1 MKNAVSEIRNFLSRH
16 RGAPKL
22 ILCLIA
28 LITVSIAAD
37 TFEKDRALRIDYS
50 FNGAT
55 TQSRITTQVLRD
67 LNEDVHAYV
76 IVSAGSPDQT
86 ILSLFERY
94 SAVTKRF
101 TWSQESLARDP
112 MLLTRFEGLLTDENV
127 SSDCVVLYCAATGRA
142 RVYHE
147 EDFPVYE
154 YSTETGYY
162 MITGYNY
169 DKPFAEG
176 ILYVTQDEPITVKL
190 LTGHN
195 EMSGDSISVLKALLE
210 SRNYA
215 VEALDLKTGDLADG
229 DILMILCPKYDLTEK
244 EYETILN
251 YLKKGNGMVFITD
264 YLDSQ
269 DLPYFSALQAE
280 FGISP
285 MRGMV
290 IAFEEQH
297 DAYYSDLPAYLMPR
311 YSDADLTDPIITAGK
326 TRLIMPGS
334 RALKVTGSD
343 LIQSQPVIISGHAY
357 VRDYTFSAPDS
368 AEKQPGDE
376 EGYFALAAQSLR
388 LWSVGTVSRS
398 VFIGNSLMF
407 TDAWLTSNTDS
418 DTLMLRVLE
427 YISGSAPIRLDIASK
442 TSVRRSLDYVS
453 PVLPVLLSLIPAAA
467 VALTAA
473 AVLIR
478 RKKR

>member
-1 MKNAVSEIRNFLSRH
+1 MGKKVLEVKDLV
-16 RGAPKL
+16 
-22 ILCLIA
+22 
-28 LITVSIAAD
+28 T
-37 TFEKDRALRIDYS
+37 TFRID
-50 FNGAT
+50 
-55 TQSRITTQVLRD
+55 
-67 LNEDVHAYV
+67 
-76 IVSAGSPDQT
+76 
-86 ILSLFERY
+86 
-94 SAVTKRF
+94 K
-101 TWSQESLARDP
+101 
-112 MLLTRFEGLLTDENV
+112 
-127 SSDCVVLYCAATGRA
+127 
-142 RVYHE
+142 
-147 EDFPVYE
+147 
-154 YSTETGYY
+154 
-162 MITGYNY
+162 
-169 DKPFAEG
+169 
-176 ILYVTQDEPITVKL
+176 
-190 LTGHN
+190 
-195 EMSGDSISVLKALLE
+195 
-210 SRNYA
+210 
-215 VEALDLKTGDLADG
+215 
-229 DILMILCPKYDLTEK
+229 K

-290 IAFEEQH
+290 IAYEEQR

-357 VRDYTFSAPDS
+357 VRDYTLSAPDS

-407 TDAWLTSNTDS
+407 TDSWLTANTDS

-442 TSVRRSLDYVS
+442 TSVRRGLDYVS